1 MLDISRWLQVA
12 EILSI
17 AASVVGAVVAVMLG
31 HILYATVPIAISLL
45 LNLVNRYYLGQ
56 RYKKRLKIA
65 INRINEELS
74 AHLQALEQKNL
85 ETRNLT
91 SQQIQ
96 AEIYAFKSEMAQH
109 LSQDEALELVPIYD
123 KLLEQKRLIEFLKE
137 QSTSLEESLN
147 IVIDYLKNLSL
158 QPRVEFLEKT
168 ISQQSQKVASFPS
181 QLAEITARLDSIKVQ
196 TLAGEKSYLK
206 TKVPLPGDDSEE
218 LISVNPQEIIPQS
231 SQTWS
236 CIHTIS
242 GHSDWVRSLAI
253 SPNNQTLIS
262 GSFDKNIKIWDLA
275 TGELINTLS
284 GHSKAVFSVVI
295 SLDEKVIASGSRDET
310 IKLWEMD
317 SGRLIKTLTGHSG
330 SVRSL
335 LLSQDGKTLISG
347 SFDKTIKL
355 WDLSTGELINTITD
369 NINPISAIALTP
381 DNQIASSG
389 EDGIIRLWE
398 LQTGK
403 CSSIL
408 TGNLSSVESLAIS
421 PDAYIAASSVNG
433 MISLWQLPTGLLIN
447 SFKGHLGQVT
457 SGVFSFDGQTYISGS
472 ADGTIKIW
480 HKENNGKLTE
490 SPLQILANDQTTSVI
505 SIAISAD
512 GNILVSGSSDGT
524 IKIWTPN

>member
-1 MLDISRWLQVA
+1 MLELSRWLQFA

-17 AASVVGAVVAVMLG
+17 AASVVGAFVAVTLG

-45 LNLVNRYYLGQ
+45 LNLVNRYYLEQ
-56 RYKKRLKIA
+56 RNRKRLKVA
-65 INRINEELS
+65 INRINQELS
-74 AHLQALEQKNL
+74 AHIQALEQKNL
-85 ETRNLT
+85 ETRNLIF
-91 SQQIQ
+91 QQIQ

-123 KLLEQKRLIEFLKE
+123 KILEQKRLIQFLKE

-147 IVIDYLKNLSL
+147 LVIEYLKNLSL
-158 QPRVEFLEKT
+158 PPRVEFLEKT
-168 ISQQSQKVASFPS
+168 ISQQSQSIATFPN
-181 QLAEITARLDSIKVQ
+181 QLALITARLDSIQAQ
-196 TLAGEKSYLK
+196 TIAQEEPYLK
-206 TKVPLPGDDSEE
+206 TKIPSPGDDSEE
-218 LISVNPQEIIPQS
+218 LIIVEPQEVIPQQ

-236 CIHTIS
+236 CIHTII
-242 GHSDWVRSLAI
+242 GHSDWVRSVAI

-262 GSFDKNIKIWDLA
+262 GSFDKKIKIWDLA
-275 TGELINTLS
+275 SGELINTLS
-284 GHSKAVFSVVI
+284 GHTKAVFSVAV
-295 SLDEKVIASGSRDET
+295 SLDGKIIASGSRDET
-310 IKLWEMD
+310 INLWEMD
-317 SGRLIKTLTGHSG
+317 SGRLINTLTGHSG

-335 LLSQDGKTLISG
+335 LLSQDGQTLISG

-389 EDGIIRLWE
+389 EDGIIRLWG

-408 TGNLSSVESLAIS
+408 TGNLSSVESVAIS
-421 PDAYIAASSVNG
+421 PDAYIAAGSVNG

-472 ADGTIKIW
+472 SDGTIKIW
-480 HKENNGKLTE
+480 HKDNNGKFTE
-490 SPLQILANDQTTSVI
+490 SPLQILANDNSSSVI

-524 IKIWTPN
+524 IKIWTLN